1 MIHHWK
7 QFIETFQTVDVW
19 RISYKMYLKLF
30 EKWPSISLLVL
41 DKCLTDVRIR
51 IWELKFI
58 SPIGPILSSEV
69 KKTHYIP
76 WTCYVA
82 LNTIDL
88 YGLDH
93 MCKCIV
99 VKSQF
104 WIKFGPQIQKILIDE
119 NFIIH
124 LEVYNLLLYM
134 IQPQY
139 VVYVLTGCC
148 KKRGEKRRSI
158 FRLSVSTLSSNT
170 ISQQYIILYVERK
183 TICMDTLLYIWYI
196 RLDNTYSVMMDL
208 VR

>member
-41 DKCLTDVRIR
+41 DKCLTDVGIR

-88 YGLDH
+88 YRLDH

-124 LEVYNLLLYM
+124 LEVYNVLLYM

-139 VVYVLTGCC
+139 VVYYMYSQDAV
-148 KKRGEKRRSI
+148 KKGEKKDVLFLGFQSQPWVAI
-158 FRLSVSTLSSNT
+158 LFLSS
-170 ISQQYIILYVERK
+170 ISFCTLREKPFVWTLCFIFDTYVLIIH
-183 TICMDTLLYIWYI
+183 IQ
-196 RLDNTYSVMMDL
+196 
-208 VR
+208 

>member
-1 MIHHWK
+1 MPDWCWNK
-7 QFIETFQTVDVW
+7 NLGT
-19 RISYKMYLKLF
+19 
-30 EKWPSISLLVL
+30 
-41 DKCLTDVRIR
+41 
-51 IWELKFI
+51 
-58 SPIGPILSSEV
+58 EV
-69 KKTHYIP
+69 YFTNRS
-76 WTCYVA
+76 
-82 LNTIDL
+82 NTIFWSEKNPL
-88 YGLDH
+88 HSMNLLCGPEYNWPLLDH